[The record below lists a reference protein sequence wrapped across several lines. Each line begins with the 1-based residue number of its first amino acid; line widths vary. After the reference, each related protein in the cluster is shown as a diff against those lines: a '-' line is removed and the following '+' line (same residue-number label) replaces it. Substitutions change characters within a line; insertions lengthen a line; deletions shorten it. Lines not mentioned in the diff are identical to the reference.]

1 MSSEIKIDYIVSKDM
16 ILPVDLIQKSIFIKV
31 NEKEGIKS
39 IILNFYKKISLK
51 DLQMLCN
58 FTISN
63 ELYVI
68 PTNYDDE
75 KIYEEQKLY
84 YYDLYCTVL
93 SHEIWLNHRQN
104 TNYLYGIMIDNEEMM
119 RKRHHFTYDFL

>member
-1 MSSEIKIDYIVSKDM
+1 MSSEIKIDYVVSKDM

-31 NEKEGIKS
+31 NEKEGINS

-68 PTNYDDE
+68 PNNYDDE

-84 YYDLYCTVL
+84 YYDLYYTIL